1 MYKHFRFQ
9 SLFII
14 TTELS
19 NHPNY
24 QQQLQIHMYIDAD
37 KISFS
42 LSLELTEPNQ
52 AVSPFHSP
60 ARWQSFKVQSI
71 QKMKK
76 KEEKN
81 LICKII

>member
-9 SLFII
+9 SLFIT

-24 QQQLQIHMYIDAD
+24 QQQLCTYIDAD

-52 AVSPFHSP
+52 AVSPLHAEPQNPKYS
-60 ARWQSFKVQSI
+60 K
-71 QKMKK
+71 KEKK
-76 KEEKN
+76 KRKKN